1 MTWTRPVRDG
11 LVAAVWTAG
20 GSIRWMNA
28 AVLFRWK
35 GPGAA
40 TPSARRTA
48 IVSSLPSRPSVPAG
62 KRSAGAYTSIMG
74 IAKHQVRAGFR
85 ALQRGQVHEA
95 GCRPT
100 LVQLSAEL
108 RSALLGLF
116 ERGDQRA
123 KSGIAI
129 VSRATNEERRRPVDT
144 ALDATHEVFSNS
156 PQMDMLSNLVL
167 EPLHVQLEFLR
178 IVGEESMVAEGRLIL
193 IEKIMHLPELPLDGG
208 RLGGFRGPFRL
219 RVGGGNG
226 EVSENEPELRP
237 EFLLDLLHDRVGR
250 PAVGTLVVP
259 VLDEHHS
266 SIGRSLHMVPFSDGQ
281 AQSRRSVIRGRH
293 DHSPRPG
300 DLSFSSAERIPS
312 APGLTPSC
320 ER

>member
-1 MTWTRPVRDG
+1 
-11 LVAAVWTAG
+11 
-20 GSIRWMNA
+20 MNA
-28 AVLFRWK
+28 AVLFRWN
-35 GPGAA
+35 GPGLV

-48 IVSSLPSRPSVPAG
+48 MVSSLPSTPSVPAG

-108 RSALLGLF
+108 RSTLLGRF
-116 ERGDQRA
+116 ERRDQRT
-123 KSGIAI
+123 KSGITI

-156 PQMDMLSNLVL
+156 PQMGMLSNILL
-167 EPLHVQLEFLR
+167 EPLHIQFEFSR
-178 IVGEESMVAEGRLIL
+178 VVGEESMVAEGRLIL
-193 IEKIMHLPELPLDGG
+193 VEKIMQLPELPLDGG
-208 RLGGFRGPFRL
+208 GLGGFRGPFRL

-226 EVSENEPELRP
+226 EVSENEPEPRS
-237 EFLLDLLHDRVGR
+237 EFLLDFLHDRVGR
-250 PAVGTLVVP
+250 PTVGTLVVP

-266 SIGRSLHMVPFSDGQ
+266 SIVRSLHMVPFSDGQ
-281 AQSRRSVIRGRH
+281 GQPGRLVLLGRH
-293 DHSPRPG
+293 DHPPQSC
-300 DLSFSSAERIPS
+300 DLRFSSAERIPS
-312 APGLTPSC
+312 APGLTPSG

>member
-1 MTWTRPVRDG
+1 
-11 LVAAVWTAG
+11 
-20 GSIRWMNA
+20 MNA

-95 GCRPT
+95 GCRLT
-100 LVQLSAEL
+100 HVQLSAEL
-108 RSALLGLF
+108 RSALLGRF
-116 ERGDQRA
+116 ERRDQGT
-123 KSGIAI
+123 KSGVAI

-156 PQMDMLSNLVL
+156 PQMDMLNDLLL

-178 IVGEESMVAEGRLIL
+178 IVGEESMVGQGCLIL
-193 IEKIMHLPELPLDGG
+193 VEKIVHLPEPPLDSG
-208 RLGGFRGPFRL
+208 RLGGFGGPFRL

-226 EVSENEPELRP
+226 EVSENEPEPRS

-250 PAVGTLVVP
+250 PTVGTLVVP
-259 VLDEHHS
+259 VLDEHHAS
-266 SIGRSLHMVPFSDGQ
+266 SGWPFTVVPFSHRQ
-281 AQSRRSVIRGRH
+281 SQSRRSVIRLRH

-312 APGLTPSC
+312 APGLTPSG